1 MQILFK
7 ENVVFDIVENEN
19 ELKEKILNFILDSK
33 TNKIL
38 FKGVPSEINYKLL
51 KKILPLDQI
60 IFDKNSNSIDKFID
74 INKDKGVREIYN
86 EFLDK
91 VDCNYCLIYKK

>member
-1 MQILFK
+1 MEILFK
-7 ENVVFDIVENEN
+7 ENVVFDIVETEN
-19 ELKEKILNFILDSK
+19 ELKEKILNFILESK

-38 FKGVPSEINYKLL
+38 FKGDPLDINYKLL
-51 KKILPLDQI
+51 KKILPLDEVK
-60 IFDKNSNSIDKFID
+60 FDKDSNSIDKFI
-74 INKDKGVREIYN
+74 ILNKEKGVRETYN